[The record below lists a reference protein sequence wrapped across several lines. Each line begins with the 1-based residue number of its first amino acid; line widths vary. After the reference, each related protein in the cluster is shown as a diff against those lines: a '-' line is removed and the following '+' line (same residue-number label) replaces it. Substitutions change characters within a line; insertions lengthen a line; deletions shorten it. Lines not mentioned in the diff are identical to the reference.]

1 MKKIKFLFGFL
12 LVVLALFVSFGHL
25 SLPSPNGVDSGSY
38 SAERVAKYIRVISQ
52 EPHSV
57 EHPVERAKVRNYLYD
72 ILSDIGGEPQIF
84 EYDSVEF
91 RYGGYYDIG
100 NVYCQF
106 DPASGPADS
115 YVMLVAH
122 FDSRFR
128 QSELLKTVYSY
139 GAGDDAYGVGAIMDL
154 LSQSLK
160 YRGDW
165 KQGVRILFT
174 DSEENHLDGMKRA
187 YEYNRE
193 LFKNVGLIIN
203 LESRGLDGPALL
215 FETSDNNEKVMDLY
229 SESVKPYGYS
239 LTTVVY
245 RFLPNLTDFTV
256 VKEDIPGINFSSIDD
271 INAYHVDDDNYDNIN
286 LKTIQHY
293 GVQIEPILEEYLTSS
308 KYASPDA
315 LKGDRDMVFFTVP
328 MLGLFCCTK
337 PQFTLFC
344 SIVFALFCLALVL
357 NVSARNAT
365 MYGIMKKAGG
375 VFVFSLLAL
384 VAGEGIAYLTAKIA
398 GAPFNITDTR
408 YVEYSDI
415 VSNASL
421 ILLILV
427 YLLVHAGRRKRSKVF
442 NVETLLGTSMVLTV
456 LSVVLF
462 FLIGENFF
470 FAVPLFLVSLALI
483 FNIFIFFNLLS
494 LPLLLIVVLLGGSFL
509 YALSV
514 ALTIGALGLI
524 MFIALFYIILVVG
537 MFDCYMYQKR
547 L

>member
-12 LVVLALFVSFGHL
+12 LVILVLFVSFGHF
-25 SLPSPNGVDSGSY
+25 SLPSPKGLDSDDY
-38 SAERVAKYIRVISQ
+38 SAARAAKYIEVISQ

-57 EHPVERAKVRNYLYD
+57 EHPVQRAKVRNYLYD
-72 ILSDIGGEPQIF
+72 RLSDMGGVPQIF
-84 EYDSVEF
+84 EYDSIKF
-91 RYGGYYDIG
+91 RYGGYFDIG

-106 DPASGPADS
+106 DPVSGPADS

-128 QSELLKTVYSY
+128 QSERMKTVYSH

-160 YRGDW
+160 YREEW
-165 KQGVRILFT
+165 KQGVKILFT
-174 DSEENHLDGMKRA
+174 DSEENSLDGMKSA
-187 YEYNRE
+187 YGHDRE
-193 LFKNVGLIIN
+193 LFENVGFIVN

-229 SESVKPYGYS
+229 SEAAKPYGYS

-256 VKEDIPGINFSSIDD
+256 IKEDIPGINFSSIDD

-308 KYASPDA
+308 EYASPDA
-315 LKGDRDMVFFTVP
+315 LKGERDMVFFTVP
-328 MLGLFCCTK
+328 VLGMFCCTK
-337 PQFTLFC
+337 PQFALFC

-365 MYGIMKKAGG
+365 MSGILKKAGV
-375 VFVFSLLAL
+375 VFIVSILILA
-384 VAGEGIAYLTAKIA
+384 AGEGIAYLTAKIA
-398 GAPFNITDTR
+398 GTPFNITDTR
-408 YVEYSDI
+408 YVAHSDI
-415 VSNASL
+415 VANASL

-427 YLLVHAGRRKRSKVF
+427 YLLVYSNRRKRSKVF
-442 NVETLLGTSMVLTV
+442 NVETLLGTSLVLTV
-456 LSVVLF
+456 LSSVLF
-462 FLIGENFF
+462 FVVGENFF
-470 FAVPLFLVSLALI
+470 FAVPLFLASLALI
-483 FNIFIFFNLLS
+483 FNIFIFLNLLS
-494 LPLLLIVVLLGGSFL
+494 LPLLLIIVLLGGSFL

-514 ALTIGALGLI
+514 ALTVGALGLI
-524 MFIALFYIILVVG
+524 MFIAFFYIILVVG
-537 MFDCYMYQKR
+537 LFECYMYQKR